1 MKISSLLF
9 FLSAFWVNLG
19 AAETTPANPPAPT
32 AKERSLEEI
41 TAQRWTEMNT
51 ERIAASA
58 DGQPVTLSEIRQQIT
73 PFLKEIKNKTKTDNE
88 FNKAIDDLAGEILNQ
103 IADRQLVIA
112 DFKNS
117 MGRIPA
123 SYVDSDIEDTV
134 RRDFGG
140 DRNRFVAALRTQGL
154 TPLSYRKQIEDRI
167 TFEYMIGQ
175 IRRSAMNVG
184 PGRILEYFNKHQAQ
198 FTHKEVINFRQITIN
213 QGAAES
219 VIEAKARAEAWTAA
233 LNDSSKVDSTLAQYK
248 ITPRA
253 KSSPKNFAEFAEII
267 SEDDYASKGGNVG
280 WKSLDELNERVVA
293 ELKKLK
299 DGEISGC
306 LQFDLPGGKSVWFI
320 LKRESYK
327 PAGPDTLEDPQVRD
341 VIEDRVRAEA
351 MKEAVEEWLK
361 ELRAKNH
368 VEIK

>member
-1 MKISSLLF
+1 MKISPLF
-9 FLSAFWVNLG
+9 FLLSVFWVNLG
-19 AAETTPANPPAPT
+19 AVETSPAAAPAPT
-32 AKERSLEEI
+32 VKEKSLEEI
-41 TAQRWTEMNT
+41 AAQRWTEMNT

-73 PFLKEIKNKTKTDNE
+73 PFLKEIRSKTRNDDD
-88 FNKAIDDLAGEILNQ
+88 FNKAIDDLASEILNQ

-112 DFKNS
+112 DFKNN
-117 MGRIPA
+117 MGKIPA
-123 SYVDSDIEDTV
+123 SYVDADIEDTV

-175 IRRSAMNVG
+175 VRRSAFNVG
-184 PGRILEYFNKHQAQ
+184 PGRILEYFNKHQAE

-213 QGAAES
+213 QGAAENAT
-219 VIEAKARAEAWTAA
+219 EAKNRADAWALA
-233 LNDSSKVDSTLAQYK
+233 LNDSNKIAPTLAQYK
-248 ITPRA
+248 ISPRTKGTP
-253 KSSPKNFAEFAEII
+253 STFSEIAELV

-280 WKSLDELNERVVA
+280 WKSLDELNERVVT

-320 LKRESYK
+320 LKREGYK
-327 PAGPDTLEDPQVRD
+327 PAGPDTLEDPLVRD
-341 VIEDRVRAEA
+341 TIENRVRAEA
-351 MKEAVEEWLK
+351 MKSAVDEWLK

>member
-9 FLSAFWVNLG
+9 ALSVILINLSA
-19 AAETTPANPPAPT
+19 AEVSPSISPAPAT
-32 AKERSLEEI
+32 KERSLEEI

-73 PFLKEIKNKTKTDNE
+73 PFLKEIRNKTKSDSE
-88 FNKAIDDLAGEILNQ
+88 FNKAIDDLAEEMLNQ

-117 MGRIPA
+117 MGKIPA

-140 DRNRFVAALRTQGL
+140 DRNRFVAALRSQGL

-167 TFEYMIGQ
+167 TFEYMVGQ
-175 IRRSAMNVG
+175 VRRSAINVG
-184 PGRILEYFNKHQAQ
+184 PGRVVEYFNKHQAE

-213 QGAAES
+213 QGAAENLT
-219 VIEAKARAEAWTAA
+219 EAKSRAEAWA
-233 LNDSSKVDSTLAQYK
+233 LALRDSSKIAPTLTQYK
-248 ITPRA
+248 ITPRT
-253 KSSPKNFAEFAEII
+253 KNTPSSFSEIAELV

-280 WKSLDELNERVVA
+280 WKSLDELNEKVVA
-293 ELKKLK
+293 ELRKLK
-299 DGEISGC
+299 DGEISNC

-320 LKRESYK
+320 LKREGYK
-327 PAGPDTLEDPQVRD
+327 PAGPDTLDDPLVRD
-341 VIEDRVRAEA
+341 AIEDRVRAEA
-351 MKEAVEEWLK
+351 MKTAVNEWMK

>member
-1 MKISSLLF
+1 MKISTLF
-9 FLSAFWVNLG
+9 FLLFVFGVNLG
-19 AAETTPANPPAPT
+19 AAENSPAATPTPAV
-32 AKERSLEEI
+32 KEKSLEEI
-41 TAQRWTEMNT
+41 AAQRWTEMNT

-73 PFLKEIKNKTKTDNE
+73 PFLKEIRTKTGNDND

-117 MGRIPA
+117 MGKIPA

-140 DRNRFVAALRTQGL
+140 DRNRFVAALRAQGL

-175 IRRSAMNVG
+175 VRRSAINVG
-184 PGRILEYFNKHQAQ
+184 PGRILEYFDKHQAE

-219 VIEAKARAEAWTAA
+219 ATEAKNRADAWALA
-233 LNDSSKVDSTLAQYK
+233 LNDPSKIAPTLAQYK
-248 ITPRA
+248 ISPRTKATP
-253 KSSPKNFAEFAEII
+253 STFTEIAELV

-280 WKSLDELNERVVA
+280 WKSLDELNERVVT

-320 LKRESYK
+320 LKREGYK
-327 PAGPDTLEDPQVRD
+327 PAGPDTLDDPLVRD
-341 VIEDRVRAEA
+341 IIENRVRAEA
-351 MKEAVEEWLK
+351 MKSAVDEWLK

-368 VEIK
+368 VEVK

>member
-1 MKISSLLF
+1 MKISLIIFSLSIF
-9 FLSAFWVNLG
+9 GANLS
-19 AAETTPANPPAPT
+19 AAETPPAPA
-32 AKERSLEEI
+32 AKEKSLEEI

-73 PFLKEIKNKTKTDNE
+73 PFLKDIKNKTKTDNE
-88 FNKAIDDLAGEILNQ
+88 FNKAVDDLAGEILNQ

-117 MGRIPA
+117 MGKIPA

-184 PGRILEYFNKHQAQ
+184 PGRVLEYFNKHQAE
-198 FTHKEVINFRQITIN
+198 FTHKEVIHFRQITIN

-219 VIEAKARAEAWTAA
+219 ATEAKSRAEAWSLA
-233 LNDSSKVDSTLAQYK
+233 LNDSSKIGPTLAQYK
-248 ITPRA
+248 ITTRT
-253 KSSPKNFAEFAEII
+253 KETPKTFNEIAELI
-267 SEDDYASKGGNVG
+267 SEDDYAKKGGDVG

-299 DGEISGC
+299 DGELSGC

-320 LKRESYK
+320 LKREGYK
-327 PAGPDTLEDPQVRD
+327 PAGPDTLEDPAVRD

-351 MKEAVEEWLK
+351 MKSAVDEWLK
-361 ELRAKNH
+361 ELREKNH

>member
-1 MKISSLLF
+1 MKIPSLF
-9 FLSAFWVNLG
+9 FLLTVCWANLG
-19 AAETTPANPPAPT
+19 AVENSPATAPAPT
-32 AKERSLEEI
+32 TKEKSLEEI

-73 PFLKEIKNKTKTDNE
+73 PFLKEIRNKTKNDNE

-117 MGRIPA
+117 MGKIPA

-140 DRNRFVAALRTQGL
+140 DRNRFVAALRSQGL

-175 IRRSAMNVG
+175 VRRSAINVG
-184 PGRILEYFNKHQAQ
+184 PGRILEYFDKHQAE

-219 VIEAKARAEAWTAA
+219 ATEAKNRADAWALA
-233 LNDSSKVDSTLAQYK
+233 LNDSSKIAPTLAQYK
-248 ITPRA
+248 ISPRTKATPGT
-253 KSSPKNFAEFAEII
+253 FTEIAELV

-320 LKRESYK
+320 LKREGYK
-327 PAGPDTLEDPQVRD
+327 PAGPDTLDDPLVRD
-341 VIEDRVRAEA
+341 IIENRVRAEA
-351 MKEAVEEWLK
+351 MKAAVDEWLK

>member
-1 MKISSLLF
+1 MKISPFLF
-9 FLSAFWVNLG
+9 LLSALWVNIG
-19 AAETTPANPPAPT
+19 AVETSPAAAPAP
-32 AKERSLEEI
+32 AVKEKSLEEVA
-41 TAQRWTEMNT
+41 AQRWTEMNT

-58 DGQPVTLSEIRQQIT
+58 DGHPVTLSEIRQQIT
-73 PFLKEIKNKTKTDNE
+73 PFLKEIRNKTKNDSE
-88 FNKAIDDLAGEILNQ
+88 FNKAIDDLAGEILTQ
-103 IADRQLVIA
+103 ISDRQLVIA
-112 DFKNS
+112 DFKNN
-117 MGRIPA
+117 MGKIPA

-167 TFEYMIGQ
+167 TFEYMVGQ
-175 IRRSAMNVG
+175 IRRSAINVG
-184 PGRILEYFNKHQAQ
+184 PGRILEYFNKHQAE

-219 VIEAKARAEAWTAA
+219 AAEAKSRAEAWA
-233 LNDSSKVDSTLAQYK
+233 LAINDSSKIAPTLAQYK
-248 ITPRA
+248 ITTRTKATP
-253 KSSPKNFAEFAEII
+253 STFTEIAELI

-280 WKSLDELNERVVA
+280 WKSLDELNERVVT

-299 DGEISGC
+299 DDEVSGC

-320 LKRESYK
+320 LKCEGYK
-327 PAGPDTLEDPQVRD
+327 PAGPDTLDNQSVRD

-351 MKEAVEEWLK
+351 MKAAVDEWLK

>member
-1 MKISSLLF
+1 MKISSLI
-9 FLSAFWVNLG
+9 FLLSFLGVNLG
-19 AAETTPANPPAPT
+19 AAETTPAATPAP
-32 AKERSLEEI
+32 AVKEKSLEEI

-73 PFLKEIKNKTKTDNE
+73 PFLKEIRKKTQNDNE
-88 FNKAIDDLAGEILNQ
+88 FNKALDDLADEILNQ

-117 MGRIPA
+117 TGKIPA
-123 SYVDSDIEDTV
+123 SYVDSDIEETV

-167 TFEYMIGQ
+167 IFEYMIGQ
-175 IRRSAMNVG
+175 VRRNAMNVG
-184 PGRILEYFNKHQAQ
+184 PGQILVYFNKHQAE

-219 VIEAKARAEAWTAA
+219 VTEAKSRAEAWA
-233 LNDSSKVDSTLAQYK
+233 LALTDPSKIAPTLAQYK
-248 ITPRA
+248 ITTRTNAAPTT
-253 KSSPKNFAEFAEII
+253 FTEIAELV

-280 WKSLDELNERVVA
+280 WKALDELNERVVA

-306 LQFDLPGGKSVWFI
+306 LQFDLPGGKSIWFI
-320 LKRESYK
+320 LKREGYK
-327 PAGPDTLEDPQVRD
+327 PAGPDTLDDPLVRD
-341 VIEDRVRAEA
+341 IIENRVRAEA
-351 MKEAVEEWLK
+351 MKSAVDEWLK

-368 VEIK
+368 VEVK

>member
-1 MKISSLLF
+1 MKISSLF
-9 FLSAFWVNLG
+9 FLLTVSWANLG
-19 AAETTPANPPAPT
+19 AVENSPATAPAPAT
-32 AKERSLEEI
+32 KEKSLEEI

-73 PFLKEIKNKTKTDNE
+73 PFLKEIRNKTKNDNE
-88 FNKAIDDLAGEILNQ
+88 FNKAIDDLAAEILTQ

-117 MGRIPA
+117 MGKIPS

-140 DRNRFVAALRTQGL
+140 DRNRFVAALRSQGL

-184 PGRILEYFNKHQAQ
+184 PGSILVYFKKHQAE

-219 VIEAKARAEAWTAA
+219 VTEAKSRAEAWVLA
-233 LNDSSKVDSTLAQYK
+233 LNDSSKVAPTLAQYK
-248 ITPRA
+248 ITTRTKATPTTF
-253 KSSPKNFAEFAEII
+253 NEIAEVV

-280 WKSLDELNERVVA
+280 WKALDELNERVVT

-320 LKRESYK
+320 LKREGYK
-327 PAGPDTLEDPQVRD
+327 PAGPDTLEDPLVRD
-341 VIEDRVRAEA
+341 VIENRVRAEA
-351 MKEAVEEWLK
+351 MKAAVDEWLK

>member
-1 MKISSLLF
+1 MKISTLF
-9 FLSAFWVNLG
+9 FLLSVFWVNLG
-19 AAETTPANPPAPT
+19 AVETSPAAAPT
-32 AKERSLEEI
+32 PEVKPKSLEEI
-41 TAQRWTEMNT
+41 AAQRWTEMNT

-73 PFLKEIKNKTKTDNE
+73 PFLKEIRNKTQNDND
-88 FNKAIDDLAGEILNQ
+88 FNKAIDDLAAEILNQ

-117 MGRIPA
+117 MGKIPA

-175 IRRSAMNVG
+175 VRRSAMNVG
-184 PGRILEYFNKHQAQ
+184 PGRILEYFNKHQAE

-219 VIEAKARAEAWTAA
+219 ATEAKNRAEAWA
-233 LNDSSKVDSTLAQYK
+233 LALTDPAKIAPTLAQYK
-248 ITPRA
+248 ITTRTNATPTT
-253 KSSPKNFAEFAEII
+253 FTEIAELV

-320 LKRESYK
+320 LKREGYK
-327 PAGPDTLEDPQVRD
+327 PAGPDTLDDPLVRD
-341 VIEDRVRAEA
+341 IIENRVRAEA
-351 MKEAVEEWLK
+351 MKSAVDEWLK

-368 VEIK
+368 VEVK